1 MNHQFELPGSYKKWT
16 WGLIVAGVL
25 ALLYG
30 FIMFHPF
37 APAGHGH
44 GGEHSSSTRF
54 WAVLLQNSV
63 YWLLVVKC
71 FDVLHL
77 CYHNG
82 NGWMAGCHAQ
92 GSGSDFKCTTDIGHH
107 YFYYTDGHRL
117 GRPYR
122 YLSLAR

>member
-25 ALLYG
+25 ALLLYG

-44 GGEHSSSTRF
+44 GGEHSSQYPFLGCIVAKQR
-54 WAVLLQNSV
+54 
-63 YWLLVVKC
+63 LLVTGSEC

-82 NGWMAGCHAQ
+82 NGWMAGCLAQ
-92 GSGSDFKCTTDIGHH
+92 GSGSNFKCG
-107 YFYYTDGHRL
+107 
-117 GRPYR
+117 YR
-122 YLSLAR
+122 Y